1 MSPKEP
7 DPIFRTS
14 LYLPPTM
21 NSALEPLLLAMARG
35 GSRALPAGSAGQR
48 GLNGRPRGGEK
59 GLEEREGESGAA
71 KDGPRAQL
79 QPGPSGGRAA
89 PPARLCA
96 APRLSARCGN
106 RRSGPRGACESRK
119 GKGGGLAGSRR
130 PPAAHSAA
138 AAILCLSRR
147 RRHKM
152 PPARGGRFFTARGA
166 LGAGRGA
173 ATQTTPPRR
182 AAPITALPRRP
193 ALQAGAVIGRSA
205 EVRMR
210 TAPFRE

>member
-7 DPIFRTS
+7 EPIFRTS

-48 GLNGRPRGGEK
+48 GLYGRPRGGER
-59 GLEEREGESGAA
+59 GLEVGGESGAA

-79 QPGPSGGRAA
+79 QPGPSGGR

-96 APRLSARCGN
+96 APRLSARSRN
-106 RRSGPRGACESRK
+106 RRSGPRGAVESRE
-119 GKGGGLAGSRR
+119 GRGGGLAGSRR

-138 AAILCLSRR
+138 AAILCLSRC

-152 PPARGGRFFTARGA
+152 PPARGRRFFTARGA
-166 LGAGRGA
+166 LGAGQGA
-173 ATQTTPPRR
+173 A
-182 AAPITALPRRP
+182 A
-193 ALQAGAVIGRSA
+193 
-205 EVRMR
+205 
-210 TAPFRE
+210 